1 MCELSTA
8 LMIGGGLI
16 SGAGQIASDH
26 RGYLNSEDL
35 WPLTA
40 AEKSAWHAT

>member
-16 SGAGQIASDH
+16 SGAGQIASA
-26 RGYLNSEDL
+26 NSQSK
-35 WPLTA
+35 A
-40 AEKSAWHAT
+40 ARYNAEVQR